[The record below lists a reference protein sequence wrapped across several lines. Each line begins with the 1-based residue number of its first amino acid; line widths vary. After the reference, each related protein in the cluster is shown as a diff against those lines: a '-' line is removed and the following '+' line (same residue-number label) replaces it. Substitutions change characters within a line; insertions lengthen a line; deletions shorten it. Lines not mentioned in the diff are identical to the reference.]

1 MKKLM
6 FTIVAASFALCSV
19 AFADQAKECCKAKVE
34 AKVETK
40 VAKEA
45 KKDCCQAKVEAKVA
59 QEAKKEC
66 CQAKVEAKVAKEEKK
81 ACCAEKVEAKVAKEE
96 KKACCQE
103 KVEAKVAQSGIA
115 HGKEACCKSTAA
127 KPQAKGEGDCCNAP
141 GQFAKFKVFAEGK
154 YHYFGCEDSAAA
166 GRNALVAQGYVGV
179 GKVQKVRGKVKLA
192 EVPIH

>member
-45 KKDCCQAKVEAKVA
+45 KKDCCQAKVEAKV
-59 QEAKKEC
+59 
-66 CQAKVEAKVAKEEKK
+66 VKEEKK
-81 ACCAEKVEAKVAKEE
+81 ACCA
-96 KKACCQE
+96 E

-115 HGKEACCKSTAA
+115 HGKEACCKSTAD

-166 GRNALVAQGYVGV
+166 GRKALVAQGYMGV
-179 GKVQKVRGKVKLA
+179 GKVQKVKGKVKLA